1 MSRVDIDEKIA
12 GVILAISCSNK
23 VTCVGL
29 GRVGEVSSRSASRAS
44 VSHLSG
50 LMPMMSQL

>member
-29 GRVGEVSSRSASRAS
+29 GRGGVSSRSASRAS

-50 LMPMMSQL
+50 LMPTMSQL